1 MNYTICLQTA
11 IIESANR
18 LIKGHIQNNTK
29 RLLRYVGMYMIKL
42 ITHFAVCRML
52 NGRPIRKQDFE
63 IPNGLIQSLFSV
75 VHSTYYMYIKEV
87 RKGVLFESFESIS
100 GKVVKHYAGFFF
112 SSIYMLYRYVGR
124 YALY

>member
-1 MNYTICLQTA
+1 MHYTICLQTA
-11 IIESANR
+11 IIESANRRR

-75 VHSTYYMYIKEV
+75 VHSTICIL
-87 RKGVLFESFESIS
+87 RKLERAFYL
-100 GKVVKHYAGFFF
+100 KVSKAFPEK
-112 SSIYMLYRYVGR
+112 
-124 YALY
+124 